1 MQVAEPMEAS
11 GINAVCLDQDLNED
25 ATVAGDWLCII
36 SNLTTGQ
43 ELQISILMWLCS
55 GDPGR
60 SQLKNARHN
69 EIPLKKEREIPL
81 KKRERERE
89 EREWK
94 NKNKWDEREPEK
106 YKQNIPLK
114 ISLWTKIIKHV
125 KKYNTEKDSQ

>member
-1 MQVAEPMEAS
+1 ME
-11 GINAVCLDQDLNED
+11 
-25 ATVAGDWLCII
+25 
-36 SNLTTGQ
+36 Q

-69 EIPLKKEREIPL
+69 EIPLK
-81 KKRERERE
+81 REREGGKNEKEQMSKRE
-89 EREWK
+89 S
-94 NKNKWDEREPEK
+94 EK